1 MGVVKHTHT
10 EDKSQTFHHTKISL
24 KVTGPIANEIEM
36 KKIMVKADELF
47 GYSEDI
53 LNERQSNA
61 DVDPNQTDMDV

>member
-1 MGVVKHTHT
+1 MIMASG
-10 EDKSQTFHHTKISL
+10 DGLHTKITL

-53 LNERQSNA
+53 LNESQSQA
-61 DVDPNQTDMDV
+61 QTDPNQTDLLKKKKKKK